1 MQHRD
6 PSDCGQA
13 DVAGRSARREFE
25 RRRQLRRERVASR
38 GRVARVSAAVTPE
51 PQSTKAWDQGAK
63 GEELVGA
70 RLDRLREHGV
80 GILHDRRIPRR
91 GNIDH
96 LAVTPAGVWVIDTKR
111 YQGRPQLKVEG
122 GLFRPRTERLVVAGR
137 DRDKLV
143 LSVETQAA
151 RVREVLGDVPVTG
164 ALCFVNADWPLIG
177 GSFVT
182 RDIHVLPPRALV
194 RTLARCSAGA
204 VNVADTVRLLDR
216 HFRPA

>member
-1 MQHRD
+1 MQNREPFD
-6 PSDCGQA
+6 DVDA

-25 RRRQLRRERVASR
+25 RRRQLRRERVAAR
-38 GRVARVSAAVTPE
+38 GRVARLSAALTPE

-70 RLDRLREHGV
+70 RLDRLRERGV

-96 LAVTPAGVWVIDTKR
+96 LAVTAAGVWVIDTKR

-122 GLFRPRTERLVVAGR
+122 GVFRPRHERLLVGGR

-143 LSVETQAA
+143 LGVQSQMAQI
-151 RVREVLGDVPVTG
+151 RGVLGDIPVTG
-164 ALCFVNADWPLIG
+164 ALCFVTADWPLIG

-182 RDIHVLPPRALV
+182 RGVHVLPPQALV
-194 RTLARCSAGA
+194 KMLARASAGP
-204 VNVADTVRLLDR
+204 VDVAETVRLLDH